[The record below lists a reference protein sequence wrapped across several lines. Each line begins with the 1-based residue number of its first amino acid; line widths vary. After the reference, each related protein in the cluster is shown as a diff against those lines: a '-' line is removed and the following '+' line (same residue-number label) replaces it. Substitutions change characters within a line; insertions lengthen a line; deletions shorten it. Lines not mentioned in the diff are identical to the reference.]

1 MTRPHHLF
9 DDLAYPAR
17 LHIAATVNAFAPLSR
32 SVTAATLA
40 YVSPARAA
48 VALERAA
55 HSHSKRSPVSQ
66 TMARILC
73 SIVDAV
79 ART

>member
-1 MTRPHHLF
+1 MTRPHHRF
-9 DDLAYPAR
+9 DHLAFPAR
-17 LHIAATVNAFAPLSR
+17 LHIAAAINAYAPMSR
-32 SVTAATLA
+32 SVTAATLG

-55 HSHSKRSPVSQ
+55 HSHSERNPVPR
-66 TMARILC
+66 TMARVLC
-73 SIVDAV
+73 SLVDAV